1 VLVETQKI
9 EIMKKLKV
17 IISGGGTGG
26 HIFPAISVA
35 KSLEKKVKFIELL
48 FVGSKNRMEMQK
60 IPEYGY
66 SIKGLWI
73 SGFQRSF
80 SLRNLLFPIKLI
92 SSLIKSRN
100 IIRDFRPDL
109 VIGTG
114 GFASGPLLYIAS
126 KIGIPSVIQEQNS
139 YPGIT
144 NRLLGRHVNKVC
156 VAYDN
161 MERFFDKK
169 KLILSGNPIRES
181 IINFKDKTYYGK
193 KLFNVDNNKITV
205 LVIGGSLGSK
215 TINESISQNL
225 NLFKK
230 HNLNLIWQ
238 TGTSFVKESNEYTQ
252 NLNTEGISSHVF
264 IKEMDLAYAA
274 ADIIISRAGAIAIS
288 ELCFIGKPIILVPS
302 PNVAE
307 DHQTK
312 NAQSLVNK
320 NSALMVKD
328 VNSKRKLVEVLISLS
343 KNKKL
348 QNELIN
354 NIKKLAVADAAEH
367 IADISLG
374 LLKNEFES
382 V

>member
-26 HIFPAISVA
+26 HIFPAISIA

-66 SIKGLWI
+66 TIKGLWI

-100 IIRDFRPDL
+100 IIRDFKPDL

-114 GFASGPLLYIAS
+114 GFASGPLLYVAS
-126 KIGIPSVIQEQNS
+126 KRGIPSVIQEQNS

-144 NRLLGRHVNKVC
+144 NRILGRHVNKVC

-161 MERFFDKK
+161 MERFFHKK
-169 KLILSGNPIRES
+169 KLILAGNPIRES
-181 IINFKDKTYYGK
+181 IINFKDKTHYGK

-238 TGTSFVKESNEYTQ
+238 TGTSFVNESNEYTQ
-252 NLNTEGISSHVF
+252 SLNVGGISSHVF

-274 ADIIISRAGAIAIS
+274 ADIIVSRAGAIAIS
-288 ELCFIGKPIILVPS
+288 ELCFVGKPIILVPS

-307 DHQTK
+307 NHQTK

-348 QNELIN
+348 QKELIS
-354 NIKKLAVADAAEH
+354 NIKKLAVTDSAEQ

-374 LLKNEFES
+374 LLKK
-382 V
+382 

>member
-1 VLVETQKI
+1 MLVETQKI

-26 HIFPAISVA
+26 HIFPALSIA

-66 SIKGLWI
+66 TIKGLWI

-100 IIRDFRPDL
+100 IIRDFKPDL

-114 GFASGPLLYIAS
+114 GFASGPLLYVAS
-126 KIGIPSVIQEQNS
+126 KRGVPSVIQEQNS

-144 NRLLGRHVNKVC
+144 NRILGRHVNKVC

-161 MERFFDKK
+161 MERFFHKK
-169 KLILSGNPIRES
+169 KLILAGNPIRES

-193 KLFNVDNNKITV
+193 KLFNVNNNKITV

-238 TGTSFVKESNEYTQ
+238 TGTSFVNESNEYTQ
-252 NLNTEGISSHVF
+252 SLNVEGISSHVF

-274 ADIIISRAGAIAIS
+274 ADIIVSRAGAIAIS
-288 ELCFIGKPIILVPS
+288 ELCFVGKPIILVPS

-307 DHQTK
+307 NHQTK

-348 QNELIN
+348 QKELIS
-354 NIKKLAVADAAEH
+354 NIKKLAVTDAAEQ

-374 LLKNEFES
+374 LLKK
-382 V
+382 